1 MRDAGQAGALTI
13 LLAGRPYHTDPLIQH
28 KVSDMLSDMGIHVIT
43 DDIVRDKDIPIHDV
57 HFVAQWA
64 YPDRILKAARWCAGL
79 GRNIQ
84 FVEMTS
90 FGCGPDAFL
99 VDEVGELLM
108 RHGKSLTL
116 LKLDDINNVGSMK
129 LRVRSLVESLKL
141 ANEDKETRTTD

>member
-1 MRDAGQAGALTI
+1 
-13 LLAGRPYHTDPLIQH
+13 
-28 KVSDMLSDMGIHVIT
+28 MLSDMGIHVMT
-43 DDIVRDKDIPIHDV
+43 DDIVCDKDIPIHDV
-57 HFVAQWA
+57 HFVTQWA
-64 YPDRILKAARWCAGL
+64 YPDRILKSWPGGCAGQ

-141 ANEDKETRTTD
+141 ANEDKKQEQQTQGVCHRSRL